1 MFVVVFRFVFAVV
14 VVTGVV
20 VVFVLITFVVFP
32 HTVNVIAIM
41 FAFLVLHQW
50 FCGSIV
56 AASWLAS
63 ISPSEGSLLY
73 EYVEEV
79 GKPKESRNRYTIKD
93 GHSSTCRPSF
103 GSSDRQT
110 TFVEGFFS
118 C

>member
-56 AASWLAS
+56 AASWQHRGLRPLAHQR
-63 ISPSEGSLLY
+63 EA
-73 EYVEEV
+73 
-79 GKPKESRNRYTIKD
+79 
-93 GHSSTCRPSF
+93 
-103 GSSDRQT
+103 
-110 TFVEGFFS
+110 S
-118 C
+118 CMNMWRRWASQKKAGTVTK